1 MRPFWAMI
9 RKQVHESRWTL
20 VVSASVLF
28 GLGWLSVYVT
38 SLNESRIVRMLGSG
52 EGDDRIQWMRRLGLA
67 SEPTSA
73 EIMMA
78 FWNHP
83 FFLTLVSIWAISR
96 GSAAVAA
103 EVERGT
109 MDLIL
114 SHPSRGPRTWRRTS
128 AWRWRGS

>member
-1 MRPFWAMI
+1 MRSFWALI
-9 RKQVHESRWTL
+9 GKQIHESRWTL
-20 VVSASVLF
+20 AISAASLF

-38 SLNESRIVRMLGSG
+38 SLNEAEIVRMLGSG
-52 EGDDRIQWMRRLGLA
+52 EGGSRIQWMRNLGVA
-67 SEPTSA
+67 EEPRSV

-83 FFLTLVSIWAISR
+83 FFLILVSLWGIIR

-114 SHPSRGPRTWRRTS
+114 SRPISRTS
-128 AWRWRGS
+128 YLSSQEIGRAHV